1 MHICTYC
8 QKDCFGPWIVFFV
21 GTDLQE
27 KSQKKRRS
35 KQTNSGSLRRWIK
48 SVILLFFGVHRFFW
62 GDGSSRK
69 NPKKIKTFSG
79 NIKRT
84 PKDTLKYQKTNKRC
98 QKIPE
103 DTERY
108 QKIPKDTKRY
118 RKIPKDTKRY
128 SKNGQKDT
136 KRYRKIP

>member
-69 NPKKIKTFSG
+69 NQKNQNIFRKYQKDTKRYPKTKRYQKI
-79 NIKRT
+79 
-84 PKDTLKYQKTNKRC
+84 PKDTKRY
-98 QKIPE
+98 
-103 DTERY
+103 R
-108 QKIPKDTKRY
+108 KIPKDTKRY

>member
-1 MHICTYC
+1 MFQAKCTFAHTL
-8 QKDCFGPWIVFFV
+8 KRIVLVHGLFFFV

-48 SVILLFFGVHRFFW
+48 SVILLFFGVHRFFG

-69 NPKKIKTFSG
+69 NQKKIKTFSG

-84 PKDTLKYQKTNKRC
+84 PKDTLKYQKTNKRY
-98 QKIPE
+98 QKIPKDTE
-103 DTERY
+103 RYQKIPKDTERY

-118 RKIPKDTKRY
+118 QKIL
-128 SKNGQKDT
+128 
-136 KRYRKIP
+136 